1 MKGTPVLMSAKTIV
15 AASLLAA
22 GTLATAAPAQAA
34 TETPQSVCGNGF
46 RVVKDGVRTIKDR
59 QGRQLGKVFLLY
71 NRRTGYNC
79 VVTFRTLF
87 DVAYAKIRMDATLTV
102 QTTTPPLTS
111 SKTTSGVYSRH
122 TKPAKLFARGL
133 CVKYSGTI
141 QSSDSAWVGKGGRD
155 EWGNCGR

>member
-1 MKGTPVLMSAKTIV
+1 MSTKTIV

-22 GTLATAAPAQAA
+22 GTLTTAAPAQAA
-34 TETPQSVCGNGF
+34 VETPQSVCGNGF
-46 RVVKDGVRTIKDR
+46 RVVKDGVRAIKDR
-59 QGRQLGKVFLLY
+59 KGAELGKVFLLY

-79 VVTFRTLF
+79 AVTFRTLF
-87 DVAYAKIRMDATLTV
+87 DVDHAKVWMGATLTV

-122 TKPAKLFARGL
+122 TKPVKLFARGL

-141 QSSDSAWVGKGGRD
+141 QSPASRWAGKGGRD
-155 EWGNCGR
+155 KWGNCGR

>member
-1 MKGTPVLMSAKTIV
+1 MSAKTIV

-59 QGRQLGKVFLLY
+59 QGVELGKVFLLY

-79 VVTFRTLF
+79 AVTFRTLF
-87 DVAYAKIRMDATLTV
+87 DTDHAKARMSATLTI

-111 SKTTSGVYSRH
+111 SGTTLGVYSRH
-122 TKPAKLFARGL
+122 TKPVKLFARGL

-141 QSSDSAWVGKGGRD
+141 QSVAPAWAGKGGRD
-155 EWGNCGR
+155 KWGNCGR